1 MARFSRVAGLPLN
14 PLFGCSAAA
23 AAVNAPITP
32 KKKRQK
38 RRLTFSFFLSLQGGK
53 MGSKP
58 EIFILYA
65 AGGMFGRTIP
75 VWSPCRPPQP
85 ACCVCLSVCYSVLG
99 ERSAIAAP
107 LPSAALKRLLPSNP
121 CAFSEKLF
129 PTLVPP
135 SRGFLR
141 RDRHY
146 DWRHCCC
153 RIYLRVCSSYLPL
166 TL

>member
-1 MARFSRVAGLPLN
+1 MARFAFPACLASAVPLT
-14 PLFGCSAAA
+14 PLFGSAAAAAA

-53 MGSKP
+53 MGFKP

-107 LPSAALKRLLPSNP
+107 LSSSAPKRLLLPSFLP
-121 CAFSEKLF
+121 SKL
-129 PTLVPP
+129 PTNWIEANA
-135 SRGFLR
+135 SKKRFY
-141 RDRHY
+141 H
-146 DWRHCCC
+146 
-153 RIYLRVCSSYLPL
+153 
-166 TL
+166 